1 MRSTKMTTDLN
12 IDAPVDTSA
21 DPITE
26 SYAEY
31 RTRMNLSR
39 REAAELSGLTQSR
52 IWKIEHDD
60 QRLFSVD
67 LNIDAVKYWDA
78 LVGFEGDNP
87 DGKPKAAKKAAAAP
101 KVVQGLDT
109 KTVEA
114 TLSDL
119 HHIIMGEI
127 DAAKVKK
134 ASTKG
139 LIKILDAV
147 DNAVIS
153 FGLQVSE

>member
-1 MRSTKMTTDLN
+1 MTTDLN

-21 DPITE
+21 EPSTE
-26 SYAEY
+26 SYEQF

-60 QRLFSVD
+60 QRLFSHD
-67 LNIDAVKYWDA
+67 LNLDAVKYWDA

-87 DGKPKAAKKAAAAP
+87 DGKPKAAKKAVAAP

-127 DAAKVKK
+127 DAAKAKK
-134 ASTKG
+134 AGTKS

>member
-1 MRSTKMTTDLN
+1 MTTDLN

-26 SYAEY
+26 SYEQY

-60 QRLFSVD
+60 QRLFSHD
-67 LNIDAVKYWDA
+67 LNLDAVKYWDA

-87 DGKPKAAKKAAAAP
+87 DGKPKAAKKSAAAP
-101 KVVQGLDT
+101 KVVEGLDPY
-109 KTVEA
+109 TVKVV
-114 TLSDL
+114 LSSL
-119 HHIIMGEI
+119 HFLFMEEI
-127 DAAKVKK
+127 TAAKAKK
-134 ASTKG
+134 AGTKSWM
-139 LIKILDAV
+139 KALDAV
-147 DNAVIS
+147 DNAIILL
-153 FGLQVSE
+153 GLQVSE